1 MSNFLFIKL
10 FRPDCQKVYLL
21 TKNVKNFRKYTM
33 DNNKYDETISDSKSE
48 SILKAI
54 SILESEVKNNE
65 EKAICRP
72 NISVRKIIIKHI
84 IYICAFTLFCLS
96 LFQTLTLLNFGS
108 TYKSIISLV
117 VVLIFLLLRFKCFC
131 IDIIL
136 LYQKLAP
143 EKLRRSCLFE
153 PSCSEYML
161 LAIDKYGTFKGVLR
175 GIKRL
180 LRCHHPNGGVDYP

>member
-1 MSNFLFIKL
+1 M
-10 FRPDCQKVYLL
+10 
-21 TKNVKNFRKYTM
+21 TKTVKNFRKYTM

-54 SILESEVKNNE
+54 SILESEVKYSE
-65 EKAICRP
+65 EKVICRP
-72 NISVRKIIIKHI
+72 NINIRKTIGKHI
-84 IYICAFTLFCLS
+84 FYICAFVVFCLLIFQ
-96 LFQTLTLLNFGS
+96 LFTHLNFRN
-108 TYKSIISLV
+108 TYIYITLIALG
-117 VVLIFLLLRFKCFC
+117 LIFLTVSFKSFC
-131 IDIIL
+131 IDLIL

-143 EKLRRSCLFE
+143 EKIRRSCLFE

-161 LAIDKYGTFKGVLR
+161 LAIDKYGTFKGVLK